1 MKKPLI
7 GVVPL
12 WDSEKNCYWMLPNY
26 MQGIEKSGGIPVM
39 LPLTEDEEIIKQ
51 LVNTCDGFLFTG
63 GQDVDPKIYNE
74 VRTKQCGESCTQRD
88 NMETEL
94 FVWLMKKTSQS

>member
-51 LVNTCDGFLFTG
+51 LVTDFFLQADRMLTRKF
-63 GQDVDPKIYNE
+63 I
-74 VRTKQCGESCTQRD
+74 TK
-88 NMETEL
+88 
-94 FVWLMKKTSQS
+94 

>member
-51 LVNTCDGFLFTG
+51 LVTDFFLQADRMLTQKF
-63 GQDVDPKIYNE
+63 I
-74 VRTKQCGESCTQRD
+74 TK
-88 NMETEL
+88 
-94 FVWLMKKTSQS
+94 

>member
-1 MKKPLI
+1 MLKYSYKFGQGSSAGLSCLFLLEVIGMKKPLI

-39 LPLTEDEEIIKQ
+39 LPLTED
-51 LVNTCDGFLFTG
+51 VTDFFLQADRMLTQKF
-63 GQDVDPKIYNE
+63 I
-74 VRTKQCGESCTQRD
+74 TK
-88 NMETEL
+88 
-94 FVWLMKKTSQS
+94 